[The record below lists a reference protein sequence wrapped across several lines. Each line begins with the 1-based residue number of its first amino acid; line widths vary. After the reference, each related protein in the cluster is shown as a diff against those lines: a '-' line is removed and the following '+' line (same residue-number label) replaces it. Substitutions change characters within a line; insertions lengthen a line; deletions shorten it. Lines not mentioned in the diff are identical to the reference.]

1 MYGRVL
7 TKQRLG
13 AHKDVWQCVL
23 RAVAVCPQRRGGFML
38 ASGVVVR
45 HTRDNAANSSCGFR
59 VKVLSS
65 PLMGWKRGSLI
76 ETWNSKP
83 LE

>member
-1 MYGRVL
+1 MPTKMCGLVL

-38 ASGVVVR
+38 SIGVAVR
-45 HTRDNAANSSCGFR
+45 HTRDNAANSSCGIR
-59 VKVLSS
+59 GKV
-65 PLMGWKRGSLI
+65 
-76 ETWNSKP
+76 
-83 LE
+83 